1 MSKAIT
7 TPPKSMIAPREGS
20 RGNVT
25 CLKRILGDESGQVL
39 PWVVVV
45 MVVVLGMAALSVD
58 LGRAMVIRRQL
69 QVQADAAALAA
80 AETLGGTSSYTTVG
94 QNYSGASGDKNTNGS
109 ISVGTPTITP
119 LCLTTVT
126 NWGIS
131 CSSTSPNAVQVTET
145 ATIPTLFAQILG
157 KPTLTLSATST
168 ASPGRPEPYNVAVV
182 LDTTPSMTDTDS
194 SCGNK
199 TQLACAVVG
208 IQNLL
213 KGLEPSLDSV
223 SLFTFPGLDT
233 NDVSKEYSCAGTN
246 DLSVPPYTFPTAGLS
261 AMTTMP
267 YTYTVSSGGRH
278 PTVTTVQGNATYQI
292 VGYSNDY
299 RTSDAATTLNSS
311 SNLVMAV
318 GGKSGCNSMG
328 TGYENTYYAGAI
340 YAAQSSLV
348 AEQVLNPKAGNVMIL
363 LSDGNATAKQTANG
377 SFSPGTNDM
386 AVAISGGTNEST
398 NVATSSG
405 SYASW
410 KGQCGQAV
418 DAAQAASS
426 AGTIVYTIAYGS
438 PTSSNSQDC
447 YSDVGAGSHP
457 GITPCQTLQDMSTN
471 YTTGDTSHFFSDYNF
486 GGGSPCTASGS
497 NSGTTAIADIY
508 SKIAAQLTG
517 ARLIP
522 NNTP

>member
-1 MSKAIT
+1 
-7 TPPKSMIAPREGS
+7 
-20 RGNVT
+20 
-25 CLKRILGDESGQVL
+25 
-39 PWVVVV
+39 

-80 AETLGGTSSYTTVG
+80 AETLGGTSSYATVG
-94 QNYSGASGDKNTNGS
+94 QNYSGASGSKNTNSG

-126 NWGIS
+126 SWGIS

-157 KPTLTLSATST
+157 KPSLTLSATST

-182 LDTTPSMTDTDS
+182 LDTTPSMTTTDS
-194 SCGNK
+194 SCNNK
-199 TQLACAVVG
+199 TQLQCAVVG

-213 KGLEPSLDSV
+213 LGLEPSLDSV
-223 SLFTFPGLDT
+223 SLFTFPNLDT
-233 NDVSKEYSCAGTN
+233 GDVSSEYNCAGTN
-246 DLSVPPYTFPTAGLS
+246 NLSVPPYTFPAAGAS
-261 AMTTMP
+261 TMSTMP
-267 YTYTVSSGGRH
+267 YTYMVSSGGRH
-278 PTVTTVQGNATYQI
+278 PTYSPVSGNATYEI
-292 VGYSNDY
+292 VAYSNDY
-299 RTSDAATTLNSS
+299 KTSDAATTLNTS
-311 SNLVMAV
+311 SNLVKAV

-348 AEQVLNPKAGNVMIL
+348 AEQALNPKAGNVMIL

-377 SFSPGTNDM
+377 AFSPGTNDM

-398 NVATSSG
+398 TVATSGG

-418 DAAQAASS
+418 VAANAAST
-426 AGTIVYTIAYGS
+426 AGTLVYTIAYGS
-438 PTSSNSQDC
+438 PTSSNSQNC
-447 YSDVGAGSHP
+447 YSDVGAGSNP
-457 GITPCQTLQDMSTN
+457 GITPCRTLQDMSTN

-486 GGGSPCTASGS
+486 GNDQGCQASGA

-522 NNTP
+522 NGTP